1 MEVDASD
8 PDRDQFRRSH
18 AGEEQSVQER
28 EVWVVRAGLVNS
40 TDFPAPGAEVAKD
53 FIAFFLGERRRSRN
67 DLFGPAHFWK
77 WKRHRE
83 VILLRVTHHGTE
95 RSQSSARFRRT
106 ARAATCFAHLSPA
119 QYEVPDS
126 DIHQKGLRKS
136 SFTNVDSE
144 PLGRASSK
152 PFALLGLTSP
162 LQRLGEDLRKSIKA
176 RQLLLPCLPTLG
188 RIYERNRFRPF
199 NNWEDFAPRL
209 GP

>member
-106 ARAATCFAHLSPA
+106 ARAATASLIYHLLNTKFPIATSTKKDCASRPLRMLIA
-119 QYEVPDS
+119 NRS
-126 DIHQKGLRKS
+126 D
-136 SFTNVDSE
+136 
-144 PLGRASSK
+144 GRLPNLSLSWAS
-152 PFALLGLTSP
+152 
-162 LQRLGEDLRKSIKA
+162 RA
-176 RQLLLPCLPTLG
+176 RSNG
-188 RIYERNRFRPF
+188 
-199 NNWEDFAPRL
+199 
-209 GP
+209 